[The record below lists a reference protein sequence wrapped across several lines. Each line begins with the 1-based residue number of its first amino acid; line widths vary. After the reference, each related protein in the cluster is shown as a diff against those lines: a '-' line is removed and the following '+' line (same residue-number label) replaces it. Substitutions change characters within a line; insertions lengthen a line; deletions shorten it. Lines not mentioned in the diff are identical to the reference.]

1 MTYEQ
6 SLQNIENIKNF
17 VLPYGNQ
24 VVVFD
29 FQNVD
34 LFQIIFFSNYTDQIS
49 DKLRADALNRN
60 CGFAVIEND
69 KNDLPILSY
78 IDDNLTMT
86 FNLELNEVVQFER
99 SKPVNIEKL
108 KNDFMDLIKLLKNA

>member
-29 FQNVD
+29 FQSAD
-34 LFQIIFFSNYTDQIS
+34 SFQVVFYSNYTDQLN

-60 CGFAVIEND
+60 CAYAVIEND
-69 KNDLPILSY
+69 KNDMPILSY
-78 IDDNLTMT
+78 IDDNLMMT
-86 FNLELNEVVQFER
+86 FDLGLNVVIHFER
-99 SKPVNIEKL
+99 VEPVSMNKL
-108 KNDFMDLIKLLKNA
+108 KNDFIDLIKFLKNA

>member
-29 FQNVD
+29 FQNVNS
-34 LFQIIFFSNYTDQIS
+34 FQVVFYSNYTDQLN
-49 DKLRADALNRN
+49 DTLRADALNRN
-60 CGFAVIEND
+60 CAYALIKND
-69 KNDLPILSY
+69 KNDMPILMY
-78 IDDNLTMT
+78 IDDNLTT
-86 FNLELNEVVQFER
+86 AFNLLLNETIDFYHF
-99 SKPVNIEKL
+99 KKIDKEKL
-108 KNDFMDLIKLLKNA
+108 KKEFMALFSHLKNT

>member
-17 VLPYGNQ
+17 VLPLGHQ

-29 FQNVD
+29 FQKAD
-34 LFQIIFFSNYTDQIS
+34 SFQIIFFSNYTDQIN

-60 CGFAVIEND
+60 CAFALIEND
-69 KNDLPILSY
+69 KNDMPILMY
-78 IDDNLTMT
+78 IDDNLTT
-86 FNLELNEVVQFER
+86 AFNLQLNETVDFYHL
-99 SKPVNIEKL
+99 KKIDKEKL
-108 KNDFMDLIKLLKNA
+108 KKEFLALLSHLKNT

>member
-29 FQNVD
+29 FQNVNS
-34 LFQIIFFSNYTDQIS
+34 FQVVFYSNYTDQLN
-49 DKLRADALNRN
+49 DTLRADALNRN
-60 CGFAVIEND
+60 CAYARI
-69 KNDLPILSY
+69 KNSEYDFPVLAY
-78 IDDNLTMT
+78 IDNNLMITY
-86 FNLELNEVVQFER
+86 NLELNEIVHFE
-99 SKPVNIEKL
+99 KIENIDLNKL
-108 KNDFMDLIKLLKNA
+108 KKDFTGLVKFLENI

>member
-29 FQNVD
+29 FQSAD
-34 LFQIIFFSNYTDQIS
+34 SFQIIFYSNYTDQLN

-60 CGFAVIEND
+60 RPHAFIEND

-78 IDDNLTMT
+78 IDKNLIVN
-86 FNLELNEVVQFER
+86 FNIMLSETIDFHKREPIDKAQLQIELMSLVR
-99 SKPVNIEKL
+99 HL
-108 KNDFMDLIKLLKNA
+108 KNT